1 MQEALFP
8 ALFLEIILSNHPQLF
23 LCTIFKM
30 FCLLAVL
37 LIYLY
42 VTERPKIKAK
52 RCTKFF
58 NEAKFL
64 FEVAFQ
70 FWVFQNSAIMHTE
83 YITYVVQSLHTY
95 IWCIWLI
102 WSISDCHLK
111 FAVLSCHINSQ
122 TRNTFQSCFVF
133 DVSCSMGKLE
143 SN

>member
-8 ALFLEIILSNHPQLF
+8 ALFLEIIWSNHPQLF

-83 YITYVVQSLHTY
+83 YITYVSRVCIHMVHMADMEHLRLSPKVRSLKLSYKFTDTKHVS
-95 IWCIWLI
+95 ILFCVWCIMQYG
-102 WSISDCHLK
+102 
-111 FAVLSCHINSQ
+111 Q
-122 TRNTFQSCFVF
+122 T
-133 DVSCSMGKLE
+133 GI
-143 SN
+143 